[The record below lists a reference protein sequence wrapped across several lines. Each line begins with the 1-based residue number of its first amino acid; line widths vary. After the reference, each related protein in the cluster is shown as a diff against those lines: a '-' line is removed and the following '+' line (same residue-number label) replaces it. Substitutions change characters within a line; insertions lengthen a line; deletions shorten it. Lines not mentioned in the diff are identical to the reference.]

1 MAFGAAGVLSAIT
14 PRVFS
19 MFSLFAHGVDA
30 AAAYEFEWLLM
41 FEPVGH
47 VLCASNKICN
57 RRVYAPKHRVYPPA
71 AARGENWNVHS
82 SSPKRPNL
90 KTQRPVVA
98 DCTCLNGVLLPLQIC
113 CGAYGSSLCFPDL
126 LRRFSLFGSKN
137 KSKQSKA
144 RQSNAQHCKAKQS
157 KTKRSECYLS
167 RMEATLVHRSG
178 SGGG

>member
-98 DCTCLNGVLLPLQIC
+98 DCTCLNGVFCHFRFVVGLTAPVCASQTC
-113 CGAYGSSLCFPDL
+113 CDASRYLGAKTNQ
-126 LRRFSLFGSKN
+126 SKAKQGKAMRN
-137 KSKQSKA
+137 IAKQSKA
-144 RQSNAQHCKAKQS
+144 KQS
-157 KTKRSECYLS
+157 EAECYLS
-167 RMEATLVHRSG
+167 RMEATLAHRSG